1 MGEGTRFKAGM
12 PLESMN
18 GLTQR
23 AKKGAALLERGTL
36 GGRFNGIRLMRALL
50 FVLSEQQDCRPGAG
64 YDGADDG
71 VGGGD
76 AAFHDAGDDKQGDG
90 LKADEHCGDGGGKIV
105 EGDARKPDAPGGAE
119 EAAEREKLEDAGVGL
134 EVPEQ
139 IGRAHV

>member
-64 YDGADDG
+64 YDEMCIRDRTCWTEAKPASGTSSPLPLG
-71 VGGGD
+71 TRR
-76 AAFHDAGDDKQGDG
+76 DKR
-90 LKADEHCGDGGGKIV
+90 LSAV
-105 EGDARKPDAPGGAE
+105 LR
-119 EAAEREKLEDAGVGL
+119 
-134 EVPEQ
+134 
-139 IGRAHV
+139 